1 MVILIVAGGKG
12 TRLWPLS
19 TADYPKQLIDVTG
32 EGPSLIQ
39 QAYERAK
46 KITTP
51 DRIFI
56 ETEASHGHLIAEQI
70 PELEPENIIIEPE
83 RRNTTAAIVTSLS
96 LIARKF
102 GEDEV
107 VASLWADHHIKD
119 WRGLKESLALAEMA
133 SKNLST
139 MVVIGSEPLYP
150 HTGMGHIKKGDK
162 LDDLAQVHRVS
173 SFKEKPNFE
182 LAKKY
187 TNSGQYLWN
196 TGYIITS
203 YKTLKLKLADP
214 GIDPHWLEQARLI
227 EKAKTKDE
235 IDRQFLKFKSEPIDI
250 ALNERLKDMAVVGAN
265 FDWLDIGGLNEVYS
279 IADKDQDGISLVGS
293 KNLTYQAQN
302 KQVYINNCGDKPL
315 AVIGLEGVAVINTP
329 NGIAVVKLSEA
340 QKVKDATEYFNKK

>member
-1 MVILIVAGGKG
+1 MIVAGGKG
-12 TRLWPLS
+12 TRLWPIS

-235 IDRQFLKFKSEPIDI
+235 IDRQFLK
-250 ALNERLKDMAVVGAN
+250 LKDMAVVGAN

-293 KNLTYQAQN
+293 KNLTYQAEN